1 MDPRYRE
8 LPPAFAHR
16 FRSSVVLIG
25 VTLCVGTL
33 ALYGLLQLISST
45 LEKDIPAAIRV
56 TDALAPLCT
65 IALGV
70 TLISARRC
78 VRTTYLDIAK
88 ARTTRNAL
96 VACVSAVMAF
106 ALLAVIVRALSGAG
120 KPVAM
125 IDQLAFLALGG
136 VGFAAGHFFV
146 RPSLRTLQKF
156 SGPTHLW

>member
-33 ALYGLLQLISST
+33 LLYGLFRFIGGV
-45 LEKDIPAAIRV
+45 LEKNVPAAIHV
-56 TDALAPLCT
+56 TDALAPLWT

-78 VRTTYLDIAK
+78 VRATYLDIAK

-96 VACVSAVMAF
+96 LVCVSATMGF
-106 ALLAVIVRALSGAG
+106 ALLAVIVRALFHAG
-120 KPVAM
+120 TPVALFN
-125 IDQLAFLALGG
+125 QLAFLALAWI
-136 VGFAAGHFFV
+136 GFAAGHFFV

-156 SGPTHLW
+156 SGPTYLW